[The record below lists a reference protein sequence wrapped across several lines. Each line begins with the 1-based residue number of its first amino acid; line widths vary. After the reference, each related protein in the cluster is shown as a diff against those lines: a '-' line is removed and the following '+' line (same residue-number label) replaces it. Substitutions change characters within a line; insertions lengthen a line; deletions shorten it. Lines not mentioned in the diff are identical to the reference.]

1 MIRKFVFLLVVA
13 GLVSCKSEKKEN
25 WIQLFNGENLQGW
38 TPKIA
43 GYPVGENYKNTF
55 SIEEGILKV
64 KYNEY
69 DSFNNE
75 FGHLFYEKPYSHYRL
90 RAEYRFTGEQ
100 IKGSPTWG
108 YKNNGLMLHG
118 QSPESM
124 TLDQYFPISLEMQ
137 LKGTNGEENAPNGNL
152 CTPGTTVKIDG
163 KYITE
168 HCYEGNGPKH
178 YQDDWVMAE
187 IIVYGDSIIHHL
199 INGDTVLTYYNP
211 KISTEESPDYK
222 SPNPDGRLSSG
233 TISIQ
238 AESHPTEFRKIELLD
253 LSK

>member
-1 MIRKFVFLLVVA
+1 MIRQLVFLLIVVC
-13 GLVSCKSEKKEN
+13 LVSCKKEEQEN
-25 WIQLFNGENLQGW
+25 WIQLFNGKDLQGW

-55 SIEEGILKV
+55 SVEEGILKV

-75 FGHLFYEKPYSHYRL
+75 FGHLFFEKPYSHYRL

-100 IKGSPTWG
+100 IKGSPIWG
-108 YKNNGLMLHG
+108 YKNNGFMLHG
-118 QSPESM
+118 QTPESM

-137 LKGTNGEENAPNGNL
+137 LKGTNREENAPNGNL
-152 CTPGTTVKIDG
+152 CTPGTTVQIDG

-168 HCYEGNGPKH
+168 HCYEGKGPKH
-178 YQDDWVMAE
+178 YQDDWVTAE
-187 IIVYGDSIIHHL
+187 IIVYGDSVIHHL
-199 INGDTVLTYYNP
+199 INGDTVLTYYSP
-211 KISTEESPDYK
+211 KISFEESPDYK

>member
-1 MIRKFVFLLVVA
+1 MRHFILFSIVILFA
-13 GLVSCKSEKKEN
+13 SCQSEKPEN
-25 WIQLFNGENLQGW
+25 WVRLFNGKNLDGW

-55 SIEEGILKV
+55 RVEDGILKV

-75 FGHLFYEKPYSHYRL
+75 FGHLFYEKVYSHYRL

-100 IKGSPTWG
+100 IKGSPVWG

-137 LKGTNGEENAPNGNL
+137 LKGTNREENAHNGNL

-163 KYITE
+163 EYITE
-168 HCYEGNGPKH
+168 HCYEGNGPRL
-178 YQDDWVMAE
+178 YEDEWVTAE
-187 IIVYGDSIIHHL
+187 VIVYGDSIIHHL

-211 KISTEESPDYK
+211 RISPEESPDYK
-222 SPNPDGRLSSG
+222 SPNADGRLTSG

-238 AESHPTEFRKIELLD
+238 AESHPTEFRKIEILD
-253 LSK
+253 LTK